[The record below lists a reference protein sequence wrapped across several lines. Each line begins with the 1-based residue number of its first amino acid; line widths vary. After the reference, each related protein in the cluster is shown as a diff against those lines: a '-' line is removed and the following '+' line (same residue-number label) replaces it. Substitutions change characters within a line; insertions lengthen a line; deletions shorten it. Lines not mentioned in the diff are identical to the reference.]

1 MPTYT
6 FKNRQTGQQ
15 YTELMKIAELDPYLA
30 ANDVDL
36 VPTAPMIVSGVD
48 GLRRPDD
55 TFKDMLKEMKKKNPG
70 GNINV

>member
-1 MPTYT
+1 
-6 FKNRQTGQQ
+6 
-15 YTELMKIAELDPYLA
+15 
-30 ANDVDL
+30 
-36 VPTAPMIVSGVD
+36 MIVSGVD